1 MINFIEGINNKI
13 KSDPSF
19 DAKQVALSL
28 YDAKEKTIIEA
39 GSLVRGGRFDIWA
52 PEKGITK

>member
-1 MINFIEGINNKI
+1 
-13 KSDPSF
+13 
-19 DAKQVALSL
+19 VALSL

-52 PEKGITK
+52 PEKGITKYLVQLLS